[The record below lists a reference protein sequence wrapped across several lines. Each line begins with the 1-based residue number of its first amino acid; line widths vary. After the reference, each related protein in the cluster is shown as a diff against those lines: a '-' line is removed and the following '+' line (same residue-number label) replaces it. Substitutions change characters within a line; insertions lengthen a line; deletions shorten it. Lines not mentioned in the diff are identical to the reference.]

1 MQEEFCKK
9 FQSILIVPVFFY
21 FADSRAFI
29 QDSPDMHVQIGS
41 RIVLTCH
48 VRQASG
54 PPEYVFW
61 YRGSDVLNYS
71 PLVKIEDFYRED
83 ESSAATEA
91 SSNREGGSNF
101 IFDTLQF
108 HQKSEEE
115 EEENSN
121 GEQQVISRL
130 SVEDVERVKDSGNY
144 TCAPSNARST
154 SIMVHVVDG
163 KIHVNIV
170 GNMELRLHKSSCSQG
185 YFLQQL
191 CLLVGSKQGKPDLI

>member
-1 MQEEFCKK
+1 
-9 FQSILIVPVFFY
+9 
-21 FADSRAFI
+21 
-29 QDSPDMHVQIGS
+29 MHVQIGS

-83 ESSAATEA
+83 ESSSSSAATEA
-91 SSNREGGSNF
+91 SSNREGGGRNF

-108 HQKSEEE
+108 HQKSEEK
-115 EEENSN
+115 EENSN
-121 GEQQVISRL
+121 GDQQVISRL

-163 KIHVNIV
+163 KMHVNIV
-170 GNMELRLHKSSCSQG
+170 GNRELGQHKSS
-185 YFLQQL
+185 YA
-191 CLLVGSKQGKPDLI
+191 